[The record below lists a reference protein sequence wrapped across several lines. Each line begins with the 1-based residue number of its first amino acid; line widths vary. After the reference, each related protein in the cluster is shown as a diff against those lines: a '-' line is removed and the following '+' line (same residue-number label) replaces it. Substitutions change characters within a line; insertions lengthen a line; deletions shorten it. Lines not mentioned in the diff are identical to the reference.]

1 MNSLDDI
8 LNKLDT
14 LDNETERLRL
24 RELLTLAW
32 EHIPRHHR
40 TWFLEDVTEVLNE

>member
-1 MNSLDDI
+1 MENLDDI

-14 LDNETERLRL
+14 LDIETERLRL

-32 EHIPRHHR
+32 EHIPRFHR
-40 TWFLEDVTEVLNE
+40 QFFLEDATEVLNE

>member
-1 MNSLDDI
+1 MENLDQIIDA
-8 LNKLDT
+8 LDK

-32 EHIPRHHR
+32 EHIPRFHR
-40 TWFLEDVTEVLNE
+40 PWFLEAVTEVMNG

>member
-1 MNSLDDI
+1 VNSLDQVIDA
-8 LNKLDT
+8 LDK